1 MFSLLFSLQCSHCCF
16 FLHSVL
22 IVVFLTKCSHCCFF
36 YKGSHCCFFC
46 KVFSLLFFLQSVLIV
61 VFLQSVLIVG
71 FFNKVFS
78 LVFLQSVL
86 IVVFFTKCSHCCFF
100 HKGSHCCFSCK
111 VLSLLFFLLQSVLID
126 LFLFFEKFFVCLY
139 DIKNNYT
146 RKCCARN
153 SWFFSTILH
162 FYHIR
167 PSTNFWLFVCCNPT
181 D

>member
-1 MFSLLFSLQCSHCCF
+1 VFSLLFFFKKRFSLLF
-16 FLHSVL
+16 FYKVFSLL
-22 IVVFLTKCSHCCFF
+22 VFLTKCSHWF
-36 YKGSHCCFFC
+36 
-46 KVFSLLFFLQSVLIV
+46 
-61 VFLQSVLIVG
+61 
-71 FFNKVFS
+71 
-78 LVFLQSVL
+78 FLQSVL
-86 IVVFFTKCSHCCFF
+86 IVVFFTSVLIVVFFTKVLIVVFLVKCSHCCFF
-100 HKGSHCCFSCK
+100 FYKVFS
-111 VLSLLFFLLQSVLID
+111 LIFFLV
-126 LFLFFEKFFVCLY
+126 FTKFFVCFY

>member
-1 MFSLLFSLQCSHCCF
+1 VFSLLLFLQ
-16 FLHSVL
+16 SVI
-22 IVVFLTKCSHCCFF
+22 IVVCFLTKCSHCCFF
-36 YKGSHCCFFC
+36 YK
-46 KVFSLLFFLQSVLIV
+46 KVLIV

-78 LVFLQSVL
+78 LVF
-86 IVVFFTKCSHCCFF
+86 FTKCSHCCFF
-100 HKGSHCCFSCK
+100 YKGSHCCFSCK
-111 VLSLLFFLLQSVLID
+111 VFSLLFFLLQSVLID
-126 LFLFFEKFFVCLY
+126 LFLFFTKFFVCLY

>member
-1 MFSLLFSLQCSHCCF
+1 M
-16 FLHSVL
+16 
-22 IVVFLTKCSHCCFF
+22 
-36 YKGSHCCFFC
+36 
-46 KVFSLLFFLQSVLIV
+46 FSLLFFLQSVIIV
-61 VFLQSVLIVG
+61 VCFLKKRFSLL
-71 FFNKVFS
+71 FFYKVFS
-78 LVFLQSVL
+78 LLFFFKKRFSLLFFYKVFSLLVFL
-86 IVVFFTKCSHCCFF
+86 TKCSHWFF
-100 HKGSHCCFSCK
+100 YK
-111 VLSLLFFLLQSVLID
+111 VFSLLFFLLQSVLID
-126 LFLFFEKFFVCLY
+126 LFLFFTKFFVCFY